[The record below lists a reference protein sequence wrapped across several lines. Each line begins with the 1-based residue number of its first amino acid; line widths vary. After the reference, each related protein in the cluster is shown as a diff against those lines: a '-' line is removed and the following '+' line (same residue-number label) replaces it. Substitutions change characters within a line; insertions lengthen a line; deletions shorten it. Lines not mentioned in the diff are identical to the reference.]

1 MPIMSFRIPV
11 FYRALLGS
19 LLATGSDYSLSFGL
33 HNWFRVSGV
42 LATGLGATLGAVVGF
57 VISRYW
63 VFPGQSRS
71 RQQQAVR
78 YGLVSLLGGT
88 GNVAGMQLAE
98 LANLP
103 FSTARIGVGVL
114 VYLFISYPINKRYVF
129 S

>member
-1 MPIMSFRIPV
+1 MLLRIPV
-11 FYRALLGS
+11 FIRALIGS
-19 LLATGSDYSLSFGL
+19 LLATGSDYGLSFGL
-33 HNWFRVSGV
+33 HNWLRVSGV
-42 LATGLGATLGAVVGF
+42 MATGFGASLGAVVGF

-71 RQQQAVR
+71 RQQQAMR
-78 YGLVSLLGGT
+78 YGLVSLLGGI

-98 LANLP
+98 LADLP
-103 FSTARIGVGVL
+103 FSMARIGVGVL